1 MVAKWKAKTTNGDL
15 AHYYAYPTTDVSGT
29 PCVGLTILILTK
41 EPQNYMGGEV
51 ERMFFGKALFV
62 SREIHT
68 LQTYNTLMDVINHL
82 MRMKAWDKPSEKEK
96 TNGTR

>member
-15 AHYYAYPTTDVSGT
+15 AHYYAYPTTDASGT

-41 EPQNYMGGEV
+41 EPQNYIGGEV

-68 LQTYNTLMDVINHL
+68 LQTYNTLMSVIDHL
-82 MRMKAWDKPSEKEK
+82 VRMKAWDKPSAKEK
-96 TNGTR
+96 